1 MTPPLLPKER
11 NATKIILNNKPEV
24 QTYLSTLCSCTY
36 LSFKFKI
43 SWQSALVT
51 DTKKNLHQHAFKFQS
66 VRSLET
72 SSYINLKVH
81 QIRYK
86 VLQHVIF
93 NWLLTVVSQQ
103 YTCSMVDIFVLC
115 IYSCYDWIFIFQFYS
130 VPCIFT
136 VSSSFTS
143 ANQNPQWLLSPV
155 QCTAVDH

>member
-1 MTPPLLPKER
+1 MPPPLPPKER

-36 LSFKFKI
+36 LSSISKI

-51 DTKKNLHQHAFKFQS
+51 DTKKNLNQHAFKFQS
-66 VRSLET
+66 VPSLET

-86 VLQHVIF
+86 VLQHVNF
-93 NWLLTVVSQQ
+93 NWLLTSMSHQ

-115 IYSCYDWIFIFQFYS
+115 IYSCHDWIFIFQFYP
-130 VPCIFT
+130 VPCVFT
-136 VSSSFTS
+136 VSSSFT
-143 ANQNPQWLLSPV
+143 
-155 QCTAVDH
+155 QCQPEPTMAAVTSTV